1 MKAIEKE
8 PQTTPFKKGCV
19 RCCCK
24 CVSRVEVFKHPWNSG
39 VFKGAISERLGF
51 GCSVFGKLCFLIMNM
66 ASAKH
71 LLKRNYKKLY
81 IMNDLNKEKSTM
93 EAFENLSKRI
103 RAVFKKGGDTQEV
116 LIL

>member
-39 VFKGAISERLGF
+39 VFKGAVSERLGF
-51 GCSVFGKLCFLIMNM
+51 GCSVFGQIVFFDYEHGEC
-66 ASAKH
+66 
-71 LLKRNYKKLY
+71 
-81 IMNDLNKEKSTM
+81 
-93 EAFENLSKRI
+93 EAFVEK
-103 RAVFKKGGDTQEV
+103 E
-116 LIL
+116 